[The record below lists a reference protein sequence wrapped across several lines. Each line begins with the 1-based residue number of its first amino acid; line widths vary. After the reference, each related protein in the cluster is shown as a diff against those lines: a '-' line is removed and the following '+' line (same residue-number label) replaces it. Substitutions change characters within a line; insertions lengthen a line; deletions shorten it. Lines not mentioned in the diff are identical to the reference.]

1 MQQAPDRVSGAF
13 DVCPGD
19 DRRRLAVDGY
29 AAPADEKGGEGEVPR
44 RRHQALHR
52 ADAGAELK
60 YARAQRA
67 GKVQLQPEPRSTRAH
82 QRRQQAGGVEHP
94 RHDAERDHKA
104 ADRQHRAHGA
114 AHGLRQ
120 RLRERHGR
128 DLRPILRQKAAAAR
142 GEEHADD
149 HGGQHVHAVEQQ
161 PVARAVKHANACRAD
176 EKRRAGV
183 VAECER
189 ALGLLARERAAA
201 PQPGH
206 GIRAER
212 ISARHAQQQRR
223 CARAADAEE
232 LLRHGREP
240 PAEDARQPELLQQR
254 REDKKRQQRR
264 YDHLRA
270 EVQPRA
276 RTLERRLRAQQQRA
290 ERRERHCK
298 RDVIAP
304 FAFHRHPSQ
313 NRFSCICM
321 PVPG

>member
-1 MQQAPDRVSGAF
+1 MTLNRP
-13 DVCPGD
+13 
-19 DRRRLAVDGY
+19 
-29 AAPADEKGGEGEVPR
+29 
-44 RRHQALHR
+44 
-52 ADAGAELK
+52 
-60 YARAQRA
+60 
-67 GKVQLQPEPRSTRAH
+67 
-82 QRRQQAGGVEHP
+82 
-94 RHDAERDHKA
+94 HKA

-149 HGGQHVHAVEQQ
+149 HGGQHVHAVKQQ
-161 PVARAVKHANACRAD
+161 PVARAVKHAHACRAD
-176 EKRRAGV
+176 EKRWAGI

-232 LLRHGREP
+232 LLP
-240 PAEDARQPELLQQR
+240 PAHPLRCKPFYAPAGKFRPGQAYKCTRTDFGRDAGGRKYSHECIVVDGGRVRVCIRGTNLQLVAMDSTALLISGTIAC
-254 REDKKRQQRR
+254 
-264 YDHLRA
+264 A
-270 EVQPRA
+270 E
-276 RTLERRLRAQQQRA
+276 
-290 ERRERHCK
+290 
-298 RDVIAP
+298 
-304 FAFHRHPSQ
+304 FA
-313 NRFSCICM
+313 
-321 PVPG
+321 